1 MRPRALDF
9 LMHFDDGMEEP
20 NIVLP
25 DETIRPL
32 DERVEHCTCVRCCA
46 DGGAGRALPLL
57 GRAR

>member
-1 MRPRALDF
+1 
-9 LMHFDDGMEEP
+9 MHFDDGMEEP

-32 DERVEHCTCVRCCA
+32 DERVEHCTCARCCA